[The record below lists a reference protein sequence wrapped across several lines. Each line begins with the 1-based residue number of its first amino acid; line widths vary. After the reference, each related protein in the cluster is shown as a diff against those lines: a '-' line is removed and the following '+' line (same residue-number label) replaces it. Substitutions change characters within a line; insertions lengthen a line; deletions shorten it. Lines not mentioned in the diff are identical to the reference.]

1 MAFVNKIGNIIN
13 YTYPIQNTTKFN
25 LLYKEKFLENLD
37 EILNSGNLILGKKA
51 EEFETKMA
59 DYIGVKYCLGTSS
72 GTTALELAILSLDLK
87 EEDEIIIQ
95 GNTFIASAFS
105 TRFTKSKIIPVDV
118 NINGQL
124 DMKILKKSITKN
136 TKCIIVVHLYG
147 DCCNMIELQ
156 QICQE
161 KNIYLIEDCAQA
173 QGTKYANNMIG
184 SYGDISC
191 FSFYPSKNL
200 GALGDGGAICT
211 NNDYFYEKMKRL
223 RNLGAVIKYKHE
235 IKGGN
240 YRIDALQCSFLLTK
254 FADLN
259 STIEKKREIA
269 KYYEQYLDNTKYIHL
284 KNKDNNIYH
293 SYHLFVILLK
303 NIDRT
308 KLSNY
313 LSENGIETIIH
324 YPTPF
329 HKSEAYNE
337 LNNLKL
343 ENTEFLSENI
353 ISLPIDSLMN
363 ETDVIKICNIMNY
376 FYLQ

>member
-1 MAFVNKIGNIIN
+1 MAFVNKIGNTLN

-25 LLYKEKFLENLD
+25 LLYKAKFLENLD

-51 EEFETKMA
+51 EEFESKMA
-59 DYIGVKYCLGTSS
+59 EYIGVKYCLGTSS

-95 GNTFIASAFS
+95 GNTFIATAFS
-105 TRFTKSKIIPVDV
+105 TRFTNSKIIPVDV
-118 NINGQL
+118 NMNGQL
-124 DMKILKKSITKN
+124 DIEILKKYITQN
-136 TKCIIVVHLYG
+136 TKCVMVVHLYG
-147 DCCNMIELQ
+147 DCCNMVELQ
-156 QICQE
+156 QMCKE

-173 QGTKYANNMIG
+173 QGTKYNNKMIG

-200 GALGDGGAICT
+200 GALGDGGAVCT
-211 NNDYFYEKMKRL
+211 NSDIFYEKMKRL
-223 RNLGAVIKYKHE
+223 RNLGAIVKYKHE

-254 FADLN
+254 FQDLDA
-259 STIEKKREIA
+259 TIEKKREIA
-269 KYYEQYLDNTKYIHL
+269 KYYEKYLDGTKYIHL

-303 NIDRT
+303 NTNRT
-308 KLSNY
+308 EFSNY
-313 LSENGIETIIH
+313 LSNNGIETIVH

-329 HKSEAYNE
+329 HKSEAYSE
-337 LNNLKL
+337 LNYLKL
-343 ENTEFLSENI
+343 DNTEHLSENI

-363 ETDVIKICNIMNY
+363 EIDVKNICEIMNKY
-376 FYLQ
+376 Q